1 MSIKDCNLSYLR
13 ALTDNLNDR
22 DEELK
27 KRDELVQL
35 VFDNCPAG
43 LVIWAVDKNLIFT
56 LSEGRGLKNLGIKE
70 GQSIG
75 KSLYEYFDTVDDN
88 FEPIKHHIKAFEGT
102 PVRYDYEHLGRVWHT
117 HCTPVFNKK
126 NKVIGVTG
134 CAFDITEYVEQQKK
148 IEKLEKI
155 IKDRETC
162 SQDKMELIRKLV

>member
-13 ALTDNLNDR
+13 TLTDSLNDR

-56 LSEGRGLKNLGIKE
+56 LSEGRGLKNLGIKD

-88 FEPIKHHIKAFEGT
+88 FEPIKHHIKAFEGV

-126 NKVIGVTG
+126 NKVIGVAG
-134 CAFDITEYVEQQKK
+134 CAFDIKEYVEQQKK
-148 IEKLEKI
+148 IEELEKI

>member
-13 ALTDNLNDR
+13 ALTDSLNDR
-22 DEELK
+22 DEQLK

-56 LSEGRGLKNLGIKE
+56 LSEGRGLKNLGIKD

-75 KSLYEYFDTVDDN
+75 KSLYEYFDTVDDS
-88 FEPIKHHIKAFEGT
+88 FEPIKHHIKALNDS
-102 PVRYDYEHLGRVWHT
+102 DYVNEMVY
-117 HCTPVFNKK
+117 NK
-126 NKVIGVTG
+126 NEVMGVAG